1 MGEDFFE
8 EPFKQSKV
16 KSQIVAKYFDVWANI
31 IAGYGEQIAYV
42 DLFAGQGY
50 YEDGTESTPLLI
62 LKKAFENPKIAQ
74 KLIIEFNDQN
84 VQYVESLRR
93 AVNQLD
99 GIANLPK
106 PPKFSSVKISRDIAK
121 QYGETSHP
129 RTLFFLD
136 PWGYK
141 GLSLDLIRVA
151 VKDWAS
157 ECLLFFNYKRINMD
171 LHKSSVDQ
179 NINEILG
186 KQRADKL
193 RAETTAM
200 SPYKREEKILGDLC
214 QALDEMGGKY
224 TLPFCFRDRKRDRTS
239 HYLIH
244 ATKHHL
250 GYGLM
255 KEIMNEYSIHDKDGV
270 PTFIFDPKQQMT
282 LNFGQPLRDLI
293 EQLVE
298 KFKEQ
303 ELKVRDIYEK
313 HQKETRFVKK
323 NYKDALRALEGE
335 GKIEIDLPFEERR
348 VIKGKVS
355 LGDDRIVKFH

>member
-31 IAGYGEQIAYV
+31 IAAHAEQIAYV

-62 LKKAFENPKIAQ
+62 LKKAIENPKIAQ

-99 GIANLPK
+99 GLANLPK
-106 PPKFSSVKISRDIAK
+106 PPKFSSVKISSDIAK

-179 NINEILG
+179 NINELLG

-193 RAETTAM
+193 RAETTAI
-200 SPYKREEKILGDLC
+200 SPYKRE
-214 QALDEMGGKY
+214 
-224 TLPFCFRDRKRDRTS
+224 
-239 HYLIH
+239 
-244 ATKHHL
+244 
-250 GYGLM
+250 
-255 KEIMNEYSIHDKDGV
+255 
-270 PTFIFDPKQQMT
+270 
-282 LNFGQPLRDLI
+282 
-293 EQLVE
+293 
-298 KFKEQ
+298 
-303 ELKVRDIYEK
+303 
-313 HQKETRFVKK
+313 
-323 NYKDALRALEGE
+323 
-335 GKIEIDLPFEERR
+335 
-348 VIKGKVS
+348 
-355 LGDDRIVKFH
+355 